1 MIPVRPAEEPPTFD
15 TEVRQPGRRAVEEL
29 VERFG
34 DEIPASEFPP
44 YWRRILPELLDSYNR
59 ICSYLCLRIS
69 GGTGAASV
77 DHMVAKSVSRD
88 LVYEWHN
95 YRLACS
101 LMNARKG
108 TTSDVLDPFDVEDGW
123 FALEL
128 VGFQVLPGGGLDADT
143 KGAVEGTIERL
154 RLNDVIC
161 CDVRAEY
168 ADYYWDRQIRFDH
181 LTRHSPFVARELRR
195 QGRLRAEDR

>member
-1 MIPVRPAEEPPTFD
+1 M
-15 TEVRQPGRRAVEEL
+15 
-29 VERFG
+29 
-34 DEIPASEFPP
+34 
-44 YWRRILPELLDSYNR
+44 PELLDSFNR

-101 LMNARKG
+101 LMNARKRAD
-108 TTSDVLDPFDVEDGW
+108 SVVLDPFDVEDGW

-128 VGFQVLPGGGLDADT
+128 VGFQVLPGDGLDADT
-143 KGAVEGTIERL
+143 KGEVEGTIQRL
-154 RLNDVIC
+154 RLNDLIC
-161 CDVRAEY
+161 CDARAEY
-168 ADYYWDRQIRFDH
+168 AEDYWGRQIQFDY
-181 LTRHSPFVARELRR
+181 LTRYAPFVAREMRR
-195 QGRLRAEDR
+195 QGRLREGDY